1 MKKLL
6 ITALVAIS
14 IFLTPMKTFAKGI
27 ELSPVE
33 YKVAKKYASD
43 LCEAKGDGLTIS
55 SAFEVAAK
63 GVFLSTI
70 TSGYISEDMFEVDTT
85 GARFAEFVLAKTQ
98 KDCFLGTKEVQ
109 DLKNLFEETAIA
121 AKAEEKA
128 QEEKQK
134 AQEEMKRS
142 REEEDIKN
150 IKDENERFW
159 AYMKKFP

>member
-1 MKKLL
+1 M
-6 ITALVAIS
+6 VAIS
-14 IFLTPMKTFAKGI
+14 IFLTPIKTFAKGI
-27 ELSPVE
+27 ELSPIE

-98 KDCFLGTKEVQ
+98 RVLTP
-109 DLKNLFEETAIA
+109 IS
-121 AKAEEKA
+121 
-128 QEEKQK
+128 
-134 AQEEMKRS
+134 RS
-142 REEEDIKN
+142 RLPAIE
-150 IKDENERFW
+150 
-159 AYMKKFP
+159 